1 VISTIFI
8 KKKGGCVENILGL
21 ENVFYNSIQRE
32 DFKFPDQT
40 GKKTSSVCWIKK
52 EEKT

>member
-40 GKKTSSVCWIKK
+40 GKIPLPYAGLKK